1 VHREQEHGEQMEK
14 ERLITQLEKNLD
26 DDDEEKLFL

>member
-1 VHREQEHGEQMEK
+1 MEK
-14 ERLITQLEKNLD
+14 ERLITQLEKSLDDD